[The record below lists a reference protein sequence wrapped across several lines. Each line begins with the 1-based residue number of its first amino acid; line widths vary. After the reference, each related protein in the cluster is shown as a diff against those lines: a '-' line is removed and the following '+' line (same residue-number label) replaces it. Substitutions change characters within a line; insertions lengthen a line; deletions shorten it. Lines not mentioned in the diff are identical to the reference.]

1 MMFGE
6 KIKELRKDRK
16 ITQRDLAAKLGI
28 NFTYVS
34 KIENDK
40 LEAPPSESLI
50 RKLADVLEVEPDVL
64 LDLAGKLDFKRLQQ
78 VAMNVPE
85 AGTVLRRIQESN
97 LTDDQW
103 SKISK
108 ILGKDD

>member
-1 MMFGE
+1 MFGE